1 MDDDI
6 FLGIIIYLIGIVIG
20 LLIMGVVM
28 SSSNND
34 IFGNICESLNN
45 DTGYYYY
52 GKYHSDHWEGSYLEC
67 GKILIVN
74 ETERKGV
81 VWQDD

>member
-1 MDDDI
+1 MDDDVLFWILLSI
-6 FLGIIIYLIGIVIG
+6 FIGGIFFGYALGCD
-20 LLIMGVVM
+20 
-28 SSSNND
+28 ND
-34 IFGNICESLNN
+34 IMLGNICESLDN

-52 GKYHSDHWEGSYLEC
+52 GKYHSDRWEGSYLEC

-74 ETERKGV
+74 ETERKGI